1 MNYQYLHFNNIW
13 GLYRLIIDLKKH
25 PYQDFLKQQFNNF
38 HQHYMNTLNLLKIL
52 GFIYEEN
59 RAIKIF
65 PKYKDS
71 NSEHWISSE
80 GVFNN
85 TLINKCFEHEE
96 CSCDIEQLLNKCHYI
111 NNRYIIQLDS
121 SENLYFSD
129 IRNFYISLGF
139 IICDGDSRNY
149 FINPEHN
156 ELINKTTDRKIKKL
170 SIINLEKIQENKKQI
185 GWLAERAVMD
195 YEINKLKNHPHFTP
209 NLIQQISEV
218 DVNAGFDILSYKPIN
233 DSLLPIKIEVK
244 AVSPKTYQF
253 YFSKNEMNIASQLG
267 NQYYLYLLPA
277 LNNSSFDINHL
288 KIIRNPIEHLFNQN
302 NGWISEIENLSFK
315 H

>member
-1 MNYQYLHFNNIW
+1 MH
-13 GLYRLIIDLKKH
+13 
-25 PYQDFLKQQFNNF
+25 
-38 HQHYMNTLNLLKIL
+38 TLNLLKVL

-65 PKYKDS
+65 PKYKDP

-85 TLINKCFEHEE
+85 TLIKKCFEHEE
-96 CSCDIEQLLNKCHYI
+96 CSCDIDQLLNKCHYI
-111 NNRYIIQLDS
+111 NNRYVIQLDP

-139 IICDGDSRNY
+139 IICNDDSRNY

-156 ELINKTTDRKIKKL
+156 KLINKTPNRKIKKL
-170 SIINLEKIQENKKQI
+170 SIINLEQIQENKKRI
-185 GWLAERAVMD
+185 GWLAERAVID

-218 DVNAGFDILSYKPIN
+218 DVNAGFDILSYKPDN

-244 AVSPKTYQF
+244 AVSPIDYKF
-253 YFSKNEMNIASQLG
+253 YISDGELSTAKEEPND
-267 NQYYLYLLPA
+267 YYLYLVPVIGDNNFDLDRMHIILDPYNNVVLNKIWHEHIESRSYS
-277 LNNSSFDINHL
+277 LNNWSYN
-288 KIIRNPIEHLFNQN
+288 
-302 NGWISEIENLSFK
+302 
-315 H
+315 

>member
-139 IICDGDSRNY
+139 IICDDDSRNY

-156 ELINKTTDRKIKKL
+156 KLINKTPNRKIKKL
-170 SIINLEKIQENKKQI
+170 SIINLEQIQENKKQI
-185 GWLAERAVMD
+185 GWLAESAVMD

-267 NQYYLYLLPA
+267 NQYYLYLLPV